1 VTTWVDGEHLE
12 QNPTALADS
21 STALAVI
28 HSTMIACAIGAIQSQ
43 NKLKARRRE
52 SRRTGRAEA
61 ANWWRRYLGTG
72 RTAAPHVRFGS

>member
-1 VTTWVDGEHLE
+1 MTWIDG
-12 QNPTALADS
+12 QRNPAQLTES
-21 STALAVI
+21 STALAGV

-43 NKLKARRRE
+43 NTLKARRRE